1 MKLDPESINIVW
13 DFLKHQFPT
22 YEIHE
27 VSFSRNTK
35 TYGLSCIIIKKNFV
49 DKGVRTWAYLDLP
62 EEWLTGRFLEEFK
75 NKVVG
80 NLINH
85 FDKTITRH

>member
-1 MKLDPESINIVW
+1 MKIDAEAISIVW
-13 DFLKHQFPT
+13 DFLEYHFPT

-27 VSFSRNTK
+27 VSFSRNTN

-49 DKGVRTWAYLDLP
+49 DKDVRTWAYLDLP
-62 EEWLTGRFLEEFK
+62 EEGLTEGFLEEFK

-85 FDKTITRH
+85 FDKTVIKH